1 MAHGASTAPKC
12 RVCGKVEWRHL
23 CSDEPKAPVK
33 AAPEKKLA
41 PVAPSVVSN
50 ISNSVSNRDVERV
63 REWRAK
69 NRERY
74 NTGQRDLMRRK
85 RAKEKAE

>member
-23 CSDEPKAPVK
+23 CSGGSKAPIE

-41 PVAPSVVSN
+41 PVSQTVVSN
-50 ISNSVSNRDVERV
+50 ISNSVSNRDAERV
-63 REWRAK
+63 RQWRAK

-74 NTGQRDLMRRK
+74 NIGQRDLMRRK
-85 RAKEKAE
+85 RAKDG

>member
-23 CSDEPKAPVK
+23 CSGGSKAPVE

-41 PVAPSVVSN
+41 PVSQTVVSN
-50 ISNSVSNRDVERV
+50 ISNSVSNREVERV
-63 REWRAK
+63 RRWRAK

-74 NTGQRDLMRRK
+74 NIGQRDLMRRK
-85 RAKEKAE
+85 RAKERAG